1 VGSTLSSPT
10 NRRALLLVNR
20 DHVDDANTEGGDW
33 MISDT
38 LADAVVEI
46 DQYLAD
52 FPVTYEGDLRERLLT
67 LRNQMDSL
75 RKELDAP
82 PSTDDREGLGTE

>member
-1 VGSTLSSPT
+1 
-10 NRRALLLVNR
+10 
-20 DHVDDANTEGGDW
+20 

-46 DQYLAD
+46 DQFLAD
-52 FPVTYEGDLRERLLT
+52 FPATYEGDLRERLLM
-67 LRNQMDSL
+67 LRDQMDAL

-82 PSTDDREGLGTE
+82 PSTDDIREGSGTE